1 MNSTIEKRPARR
13 GNNFPSFW
21 NNPIDRFFRNDF
33 PIMWDEDLTPTVPS
47 INITEEK
54 DNFVVSMAAPGLK
67 KEDFDISLDGN
78 MLTISCEQES
88 GSPKDSNGNGNGN
101 GKEKENGSKNYSH
114 REYNYSY
121 FSRTVTLPD
130 SADDGNIKAKYTD
143 GILNL
148 TIPKKP
154 EAGKKNNQKI
164 KVE

>member
-1 MNSTIEKRPARR
+1 MNNSVEKSPARR
-13 GNNFPSFW
+13 TRNYPSFW

-33 PIMWDEDLTPTVPS
+33 PSMWDEDLSPTVPS

-54 DNFVVSMAAPGLK
+54 DNFLVSMAAPGLK
-67 KEDFDISLDGN
+67 KEDFDIDLEGN
-78 MLTISCEQES
+78 MLTISCERES
-88 GSPKDSNGNGNGN
+88 DTKNSNGSGN
-101 GKEKENGSKNYSH
+101 GKEKSSGGYSH

-130 SADDGNIKAKYTD
+130 SADNSKITAKYND
-143 GILNL
+143 GILSL

-154 EAGKKNNQKI
+154 DTGKSNGSKI